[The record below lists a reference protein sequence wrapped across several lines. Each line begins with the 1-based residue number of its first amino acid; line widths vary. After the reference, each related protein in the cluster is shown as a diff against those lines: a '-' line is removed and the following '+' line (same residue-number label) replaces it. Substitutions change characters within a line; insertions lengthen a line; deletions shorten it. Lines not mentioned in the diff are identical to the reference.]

1 MDNNKRILILLTTSI
16 SSFLTP
22 FTSSIIT
29 FAVPRIGEYFRAD
42 FFTII
47 WVPISYLIPLPL
59 MILFGR
65 LSDIYGK
72 IIMYRLGLIIFTS
85 SIFIAIFSINI
96 YMLIITLFIAG
107 IGGSLFGINATAI
120 ISHVYSS
127 NRRGRALGINAMS
140 VYLGLTLSP
149 FLGGILIQIF
159 NWQSIFY
166 AIFPISLTA
175 LLISFYSM
183 KDIEFKNKREKLD
196 VIGSILFAS
205 SLIMIVFYLTLS
217 VIYNNITTMILLI
230 LGILFL
236 IVFIY
241 HETKIDEPLIDFNL
255 FRNNRTFIASNISA
269 FLNYLSTYS
278 IVFVFSIYL
287 QVFLKIPPFQ
297 AGSILI
303 FQPIFMVIFS
313 PISGRL
319 SDKYGSRIL
328 ASIGMAIIGSSFIA
342 LSIIKIES
350 IFEIII
356 PLSFIG
362 IGFGLFTAPN
372 TNSVMGSVEKDKYG
386 IAAGTLGTMRF
397 TGQILSISVA
407 SAFLSNSVP
416 KNILLGLFTGA
427 VENVSIVYINEFL
440 KGFRLI
446 MLFSGIMSFIGAY
459 TSLLKREEN

>member
-1 MDNNKRILILLTTSI
+1 
-16 SSFLTP
+16 
-22 FTSSIIT
+22 
-29 FAVPRIGEYFRAD
+29 
-42 FFTII
+42 
-47 WVPISYLIPLPL
+47 
-59 MILFGR
+59 
-65 LSDIYGK
+65 
-72 IIMYRLGLIIFTS
+72 
-85 SIFIAIFSINI
+85 
-96 YMLIITLFIAG
+96 
-107 IGGSLFGINATAI
+107 
-120 ISHVYSS
+120 
-127 NRRGRALGINAMS
+127 
-140 VYLGLTLSP
+140 
-149 FLGGILIQIF
+149 
-159 NWQSIFY
+159 
-166 AIFPISLTA
+166 
-175 LLISFYSM
+175 
-183 KDIEFKNKREKLD
+183 
-196 VIGSILFAS
+196 
-205 SLIMIVFYLTLS
+205 MIVFYLTLS
-217 VIYNNITTMILLI
+217 VIYNNTTTIIPLI

-328 ASIGMAIIGSSFIA
+328 ASLGMAIIGSSFIA